1 MGTFVGFVAAGHAL
15 HAALTLGAW
24 LDGVALQAVLLASGL
39 MAAISASVPRC
50 RADVVLD
57 EATGQGHRHSAR
69 RGVGSTPSS
78 GDSLTG
84 KNGLLHRQKPALQR
98 ASGETNLE
106 EER

>member
-1 MGTFVGFVAAGHAL
+1 MGTFVGFVAAAHAL

-57 EATGQGHRHSAR
+57 EASALR
-69 RGVGSTPSS
+69 RAQATRG
-78 GDSLTG
+78 
-84 KNGLLHRQKPALQR
+84 PAR
-98 ASGETNLE
+98 TASCTDRSRRSREHQAKLIWRRNVK
-106 EER
+106 ERPLGAIW